1 MKPSQGGGIPMYN
14 NNFNVD
20 SENSYNPTY
29 PYLHAQPAPRKK
41 TGRKLLK
48 VLGCGLLA
56 LVLWRKEKRNPATRT
71 SEEQKKYNKN
81 NRRCI
86 IIFGISSIC
95 LMWLFF

>member
-56 LVLWRKEKRNPATRT
+56 LVFTATVSVGSILGYVHFVEKLLCVTQTASGIAVKSATGETRM
-71 SEEQKKYNKN
+71 Q
-81 NRRCI
+81 
-86 IIFGISSIC
+86 
-95 LMWLFF
+95 